1 MGGKVVKKIRSF
13 IKQYMFSLQ
22 ITYRA
27 SKKYCVLQ
35 FLLSLALSILP
46 FVSLYI
52 WKGIINILTTQIDER
67 QVKHLIGYFVI
78 YAAIY
83 ALSTLLRKATRFV
96 SFRFNDMV
104 SVYIENMLIDKYKDV
119 DLAFFDSSNKADK
132 LSYINSIKYSMI
144 SLSQGGF
151 DTMECILTLVYS
163 LVMLSVVNFWFA
175 IILLIFFIPIIIC
188 KMQSNKLKIHFDE
201 DSSVLNRR
209 AEYFKAQFKQK
220 NSITDIKLY
229 GLKDYFVQKYESAWK
244 ELYEKKKKHTIS
256 NAVLLG
262 IELLVS
268 NIAGCILLYATLI
281 KRLSEKRLLIGDAT
295 YYISVYA
302 QFNRAMDN
310 LINSLIY
317 MEYSYKNMSTV
328 REFLQMEP
336 DVQRCG
342 SRIPVCKNSIEFSHV
357 SFKYPGS
364 NSYVLK
370 DCSFAI
376 KFGEVVG
383 LVGENG
389 SGKSTI
395 VKLLLRLYDVT
406 EGKILIDGVDIK
418 ECDIKKY
425 RALFAPLFQDYV
437 RYSLSLREN
446 VALSNWRHLCN
457 DEAILSALNQSE
469 MLQVTEVFE
478 NGLDTEMTRR
488 FEKDGKEL
496 SGGQWQRI
504 ALTRVFFAPH
514 DFIILDEPSAALDV
528 FAEEKVFGQFR
539 RIEKR
544 HSLLIISHRLSSVVN
559 SDKILVVKDG
569 TILEQ
574 GTHAELL
581 SNEDGYYSKLFKV
594 QAGKYQVSNC

>member
-1 MGGKVVKKIRSF
+1 MKKICSF
-13 IKQYMFSLQ
+13 IEQYMFSLQ

-27 SKKYCVLQ
+27 SKKYCILQ
-35 FLLSLALSILP
+35 FLLSIALSVLP

-52 WKGIINILTTQIDER
+52 WKNVINILTAQTPKSQL
-67 QVKHLIGYFVI
+67 KNLIGYFAVYAMI
-78 YAAIY
+78 YV
-83 ALSTLLRKATRFV
+83 LSTMLRKATRFV

-104 SVYIENMLIDKYKDV
+104 SVYIENLLIDKYKDM

-163 LVMLSVVNFWFA
+163 FVMLSVVNFWFA

-281 KRLSEKRLLIGDAT
+281 KRLGEKRLLIGDAT
-295 YYISVYA
+295 YYISVYS

-328 REFLQMEP
+328 RDFLQMEP
-336 DVQRCG
+336 DVQRGG

-370 DCSFAI
+370 DCNFAI
-376 KFGEVVG
+376 KFGEVIG

-425 RALFAPLFQDYV
+425 RELFAPLFQDYV

-446 VALSNWRHLCN
+446 VALSNWAHLYN
-457 DEAILSALNQSE
+457 DEEILSALDQSE
-469 MLQVTEVFE
+469 MLEVTKLFE
-478 NGLDTEMTRR
+478 NGLDEEMTRR

-504 ALTRVFFAPH
+504 ALARVFFAPH
-514 DFIILDEPSAALDV
+514 DFIVLDEPSAALDV
-528 FAEEKVFGQFR
+528 FAEEKVFRQCKSM
-539 RIEKR
+539 ENR
-544 HSLLIISHRLSSVVN
+544 HSLLIISHRLSSVVD

-569 TILEQ
+569 TIFEQ
-574 GTHAELL
+574 GTHTELL
-581 SNEDGYYSKLFKV
+581 SKENGYYSKLFRI
-594 QAGKYQVSNC
+594 QAEKYQI